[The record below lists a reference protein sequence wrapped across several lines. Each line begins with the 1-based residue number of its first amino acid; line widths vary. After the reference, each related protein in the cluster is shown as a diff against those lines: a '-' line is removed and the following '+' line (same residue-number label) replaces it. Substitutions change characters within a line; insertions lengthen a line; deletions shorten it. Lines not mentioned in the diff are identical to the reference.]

1 MTSRCRW
8 LILTLAVGA
17 AVGLVYHEN
26 LVWICTTAMIW
37 VFIEWL
43 IFYTR
48 IWFDLPQ
55 LSITR
60 TVNGRSEARGYL
72 QAGRRAT
79 IEIHVTTKRRGRL
92 IPLLTVMDCLPE
104 ALQMVPGRK
113 GESGQP
119 QMRDGEVCF
128 TVLNRRDEVIF
139 RTDVE
144 ILGAGRVTLPGFRV
158 AIQDPQGFFLLE
170 RFIPKE
176 QVFRIL
182 PAYAQLSETQP
193 LVKRVNS
200 LPQHGIHRLQ
210 RAGMGAELLELREY
224 VPGDPPK
231 SIAWKVSARRETLM
245 TRQYESEVPVR
256 LHVFVDG
263 TISCRVGGYGLRLLD
278 QMNFVA
284 SSVARSSISAGDPVG
299 AVLFDERGQTRIAS
313 VGGERGFYRILEGL
327 SDFAVNPTPPRQQL
341 TTNLMNAAH
350 RLAGERYP
358 ELLNPRFN
366 QVPFTFRPFMPWNRR
381 NHYQRSL
388 LAGVVAQ
395 IYGLTPVQQTEL
407 VFDDAR
413 MAAVILRFLSD
424 SGVSWMDPLIQ
435 PRQQGFHDGLASMDL
450 FSRAISES
458 VARAR
463 DNEVYVVMANLLE
476 SANSINNVLPA
487 VKLALAKHHRVVFV
501 FPMPSFS
508 RPQNNNE
515 LPTRP
520 TSVDMLARADQL
532 RARDLTER
540 LQRQLRRVGAAVS
553 FSGEEEAI
561 RLILAETQLA
571 RSGRLAAAGGR

>member
-17 AVGLVYHEN
+17 GVGLVFHED
-26 LVWICTTAMIW
+26 LVWICVSALVW
-37 VFIEWL
+37 VFAEWL
-43 IFYTR
+43 IFYAR
-48 IWFDLPQ
+48 IWFDLPRLT
-55 LSITR
+55 LSR
-60 TVNGRSEARGYL
+60 TVNGRSDARGYL
-72 QAGRRAT
+72 LSGRHAT
-79 IEIHVTTKRRGRL
+79 IEVRVGTRRRGKFL
-92 IPLLTVMDCLPE
+92 PLLTILDCLPE
-104 ALQMVPGRK
+104 ALQIVHAADD
-113 GESGQP
+113 EH
-119 QMRDGEVCF
+119 RDRDSCF
-128 TVLNRRDEVIF
+128 TVLDRRDEVVF
-139 RTDVE
+139 RTEVR
-144 ILGAGRVTLPGFRV
+144 ILGSGRVTLPGFRV
-158 AIQDPQGFFLLE
+158 TVQDPQGFFLLE
-170 RFIPKE
+170 RFIPQE

-210 RAGMGAELLELREY
+210 RAGMGSELLELREY

-263 TISCRVGGYGLRLLD
+263 TIGCRIGGYGLRLLD
-278 QMNFVA
+278 QMNYVA
-284 SSVARSSISAGDPVG
+284 ATVARSSISAGDPVG
-299 AVLFDERGQTRIAS
+299 AVLFDERGRTRIAP
-313 VGGERGFYRILEGL
+313 GTGERGFYRILEAL
-327 SDFAVNPTPPRQQL
+327 SDFAVNPTPPQQQQL
-341 TTNLMNAAH
+341 TANLLNAAH

-358 ELLNPRFN
+358 ELLSPLFN
-366 QVPFTFRPFMPWNRR
+366 QVPFTFRPILPWNRR
-381 NHYQRSL
+381 RHYQQSL
-388 LAGVVAQ
+388 VAGVVAQ

-413 MAAVILRFLSD
+413 MAAIALRFLSD

-435 PRQQGFHDGLASMDL
+435 PRQQGYHDGLASMDI
-450 FSRAISES
+450 FSQAISES
-458 VARAR
+458 VARAK

-476 SANSINNVLPA
+476 SANNISRVLPA
-487 VKLALAKHHRVVFV
+487 VKLAFARHHRVVFV
-501 FPMPSFS
+501 FPTPSFS
-508 RPQNNNE
+508 RPQNNSE

-520 TSVDMLARADQL
+520 TSMEMLSRADQL

-540 LQRQLRRVGAAVS
+540 LQRELRRVGAAVS

-571 RSGRLAAAGGR
+571 RTGRLAAAGGR